1 MKRVFLVFVIVV
13 MSILA
18 MAQVPQ
24 KMNFQA
30 LIRNSEDELVTNQ
43 TISIKVSVL
52 NNSNTPVYGESH
64 SVTTNANGVVTLVI
78 GEGTVT
84 NGDFA
89 SIDWSTGN
97 YYLETKTDLG
107 GGAATIS
114 GTTLLL
120 SVPYALY
127 SEKTANTYTK
137 AEVDS
142 LLAEIHTKIDIIE
155 ESGTGTGY
163 GESGNVVVESGVIK
177 APFSVSA
184 DKQVYFSMG
193 NLQYNAG
200 TKTWRFAERQYDM
213 IGTANSNVSST
224 YSGYIDL
231 FGWGTSGWNSGAKA
245 NQPYSINT
253 DYTDYYVGSSYDNN
267 LTGAYANADWGV
279 YNAISNG
286 GNAAGLWRTLTKDEW
301 YYLINSRPEASK
313 LYSQS

>member
-1 MKRVFLVFVIVV
+1 MKRVFLGFVIVV

-155 ESGTGTGY
+155 ESDQATT
-163 GESGNVVVESGVIK
+163 
-177 APFSVSA
+177 
-184 DKQVYFSMG
+184 
-193 NLQYNAG
+193 
-200 TKTWRFAERQYDM
+200 
-213 IGTANSNVSST
+213 
-224 YSGYIDL
+224 
-231 FGWGTSGWNSGAKA
+231 
-245 NQPYSINT
+245 
-253 DYTDYYVGSSYDNN
+253 
-267 LTGAYANADWGV
+267 
-279 YNAISNG
+279 
-286 GNAAGLWRTLTKDEW
+286 
-301 YYLINSRPEASK
+301 
-313 LYSQS
+313 